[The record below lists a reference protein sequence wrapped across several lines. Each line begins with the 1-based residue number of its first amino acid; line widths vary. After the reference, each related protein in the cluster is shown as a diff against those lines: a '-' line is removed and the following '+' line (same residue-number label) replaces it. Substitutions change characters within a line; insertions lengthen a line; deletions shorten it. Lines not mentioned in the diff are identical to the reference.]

1 MADVGGELPA
11 ACFSSLCGGDVLHQ
25 QRRTAAF
32 DMAAGEVDGH
42 AVQLHRAFRTLPVQK
57 AEQRFVAA
65 DGNHRLSNRVI
76 GDAEHCPRRVVHRQ
90 HMPLLVE
97 DDEALLHAAEDGIQ
111 LMPLGGQGRHLVG
124 NAGVLL
130 RHPAKHGR
138 KLLVNV
144 AFQRLVKVDLVH
156 GGGKALRQRAGKRH
170 RRAEAKHRAQQ
181 QIPQ

>member
-1 MADVGGELPA
+1 
-11 ACFSSLCGGDVLHQ
+11 
-25 QRRTAAF
+25 
-32 DMAAGEVDGH
+32 
-42 AVQLHRAFRTLPVQK
+42 
-57 AEQRFVAA
+57 
-65 DGNHRLSNRVI
+65 
-76 GDAEHCPRRVVHRQ
+76 
-90 HMPLLVE
+90 MPLLVE
-97 DDEALLHAAEDGIQ
+97 DDEALLHTAEDGIQ

-130 RHPAKHGR
+130 CHAAKHGR

-156 GGGKALRQRAGKRH
+156 GGSKALRQRAGKRH

>member
-1 MADVGGELPA
+1 
-11 ACFSSLCGGDVLHQ
+11 
-25 QRRTAAF
+25 
-32 DMAAGEVDGH
+32 
-42 AVQLHRAFRTLPVQK
+42 
-57 AEQRFVAA
+57 
-65 DGNHRLSNRVI
+65 
-76 GDAEHCPRRVVHRQ
+76 
-90 HMPLLVE
+90 MPLLVE

-111 LMPLGGQGRHLVG
+111 FMPLGGQRRHLVG

-130 RHPAKHGR
+130 CHAAKHGR

-170 RRAEAKHRAQQ
+170 RRTEAKHRAQQ